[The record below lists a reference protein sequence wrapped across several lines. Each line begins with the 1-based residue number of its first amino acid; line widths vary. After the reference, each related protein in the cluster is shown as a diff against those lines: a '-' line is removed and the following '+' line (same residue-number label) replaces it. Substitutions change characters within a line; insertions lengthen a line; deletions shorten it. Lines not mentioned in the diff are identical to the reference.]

1 MGYVSGFSGALKCVE
16 YFIKKYCQPHK
27 TQDTYCLRWKKRTN
41 NRSVTAKQ
49 MVNKLIARKS
59 VCADCDAKKLV
70 FVKGYKPDK
79 KNSFHKLQ
87 KHADL
92 L

>member
-1 MGYVSGFSGALKCVE
+1 
-16 YFIKKYCQPHK
+16 
-27 TQDTYCLRWKKRTN
+27 
-41 NRSVTAKQ
+41 

-59 VCADCDAKKLV
+59 VCANCDAKKLV